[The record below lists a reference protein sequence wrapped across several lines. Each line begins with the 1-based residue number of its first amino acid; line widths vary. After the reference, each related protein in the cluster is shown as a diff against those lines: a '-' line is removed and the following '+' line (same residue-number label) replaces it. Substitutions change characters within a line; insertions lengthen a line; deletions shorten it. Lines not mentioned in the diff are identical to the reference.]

1 VKQLTKEYE
10 CISENLLSYF
20 VSANSLLSNLESV
33 SLQHVARIENQVGND
48 MAQVASRYKISTQ
61 KN

>member
-1 VKQLTKEYE
+1 VVKQLTKEYE

-33 SLQHVARIENQVGND
+33 SLQHVPRIENQVAND
-48 MAQVASRYKISTQ
+48 LA
-61 KN
+61 